1 MEALRRRGVDAQ
13 LVVFERGTLHPEAD
27 WSLDRRGGFA
37 RRQLS
42 QWRALA
48 KLLPRTDVFH
58 FYFGLTLV
66 PKSLQFPI
74 LSATGK
80 KSVYHYLGSDI
91 RGKTPAELAYGKRA
105 DAEIVGSYD
114 AIRWVPEAEVIP
126 PGIDLTAF
134 TPVPPTDRARP
145 LVVHAPSHRGKKGT
159 EDVIAACE
167 GLPVELEL
175 VEGLHHDEAR
185 RRYEEADIVVDQLNA
200 GWYGLFAIEAMAL
213 GKPVITFLHE
223 EAVAPKRR
231 GIRRR
236 GADRLGHE
244 GHAAR
249 RARAPRGRPR
259 RAPTPRRGRAR
270 VRRAGPR
277 HRPDRRPPARR
288 LRSPLAMY
296 EQLKRLAKHS
306 GIYGLG
312 GLVQRLLAVILLPLY
327 TSYLST
333 SDYGQIETL
342 VAAAA
347 VVVIVLRGGIS
358 SAFFRFYFDSDEAE
372 EKLRVVRTSFWYTMS
387 AATAGLIVIVVFASQ
402 ISGWLHLGSG
412 GTTLVYASAVGIW
425 AQMNYE
431 QLTSLFRV
439 EERSVQYVIASIANI
454 LITVGATV
462 LLVVV
467 FDKGP
472 LGVLV
477 GNFIGTLI
485 VYVVLVGYHR
495 EQLGLVF
502 DRNLFRRM
510 NHFGMPLVPSAL
522 ALWAINF
529 IDRWFVAFYKGQ
541 SEVGV
546 YSVAVRIASAVVF
559 LLLAF
564 RTAWPAFAYSITE
577 DRDAKRAYAYVLTY
591 VLLVTCWLAAAL
603 GLLAPW
609 LVHLLAR
616 NPGFQR
622 ASEAVGLLAFS
633 AAIFA
638 GYTVLAIG
646 SGRARRT
653 QLNWVISALAAVV
666 NIGLNIVLI
675 PRYGMIGAAISTLI
689 AYVVLFFAMLWY
701 AQVVYPVDYQWR
713 RVGTVVG
720 VAAGL
725 ALIGRYAGVPLAVA
739 IVLAAV
745 YPLLLLAVGF
755 FLPAERKRL
764 RQLVPLLR

>member
-1 MEALRRRGVDAQ
+1 
-13 LVVFERGTLHPEAD
+13 
-27 WSLDRRGGFA
+27 
-37 RRQLS
+37 
-42 QWRALA
+42 
-48 KLLPRTDVFH
+48 
-58 FYFGLTLV
+58 
-66 PKSLQFPI
+66 
-74 LSATGK
+74 
-80 KSVYHYLGSDI
+80 
-91 RGKTPAELAYGKRA
+91 
-105 DAEIVGSYD
+105 
-114 AIRWVPEAEVIP
+114 
-126 PGIDLTAF
+126 
-134 TPVPPTDRARP
+134 
-145 LVVHAPSHRGKKGT
+145 
-159 EDVIAACE
+159 
-167 GLPVELEL
+167 
-175 VEGLHHDEAR
+175 
-185 RRYEEADIVVDQLNA
+185 
-200 GWYGLFAIEAMAL
+200 
-213 GKPVITFLHE
+213 
-223 EAVAPKRR
+223 
-231 GIRRR
+231 
-236 GADRLGHE
+236 
-244 GHAAR
+244 
-249 RARAPRGRPR
+249 
-259 RAPTPRRGRAR
+259 
-270 VRRAGPR
+270 
-277 HRPDRRPPARR
+277 
-288 LRSPLAMY
+288 MY

-312 GLVQRLLAVILLPLY
+312 GLVQRLLAVLLLPLY
-327 TSYLST
+327 TSYLT
-333 SDYGQIETL
+333 PSDYGQIETL

-358 SAFFRFYFDSDEAE
+358 SAFFRFYFDSEQAE

-387 AATAGLIVIVVFASQ
+387 AATAGLILIVAFASQ

-485 VYVVLVGYHR
+485 VYAVLVGYHR

-502 DRNLFRRM
+502 DRALFRKM

-564 RTAWPAFAYSITE
+564 RTAWPAFAYSITD

-591 VLLVTCWLAAAL
+591 VLLVTCWLSAAL
-603 GLLAPW
+603 ALLAPW

-616 NPGFQR
+616 NPGFER

-633 AAIFA
+633 AAVFA

-653 QLNWVISALAAVV
+653 QLNWVISGLAAVV
-666 NIGLNIVLI
+666 NIGLNVAPDPAL
-675 PRYGMIGAAISTLI
+675 R
-689 AYVVLFFAMLWY
+689 
-701 AQVVYPVDYQWR
+701 DDR
-713 RVGTVVG
+713 RGDLDARRLRRALLRDALVRAGRVPG
-720 VAAGL
+720 RLPVAARRDG
-725 ALIGRYAGVPLAVA
+725 GRRRGGARRDRHVLGVPLAVA
-739 IVLAAV
+739 IVLALV
-745 YPLLLLAVGF
+745 YPLVLLALGF

-764 RQLVPLLR
+764 RRLVPMLR